1 MVVSFKNNQ
10 LLFFYHNFCAKL
22 RKDFEIR
29 RIKYQK
35 TTPMVIIS
43 HPKTILPH
51 YTLILYGTANKLTDK
66 QNETNATSQKK

>member
-35 TTPMVIIS
+35 TTPMAIIS
-43 HPKTILPH
+43 HPKTILP
-51 YTLILYGTANKLTDK
+51 IMLYGTANKLTDK
-66 QNETNATSQKK
+66 HNETNATSQKK